1 MIHGIKDFN
10 NKDWKID
17 RKFPDVLQSFLL
29 QPNFMVY
36 YIYIV
41 ECSYGCWL
49 LPANASIRRP

>member
-1 MIHGIKDFN
+1 MIHGIKAFN

-17 RKFPDVLQSFLL
+17 WEFPDVLQSFLL

-41 ECSYGCWL
+41 ECSLWVL
-49 LPANASIRRP
+49 ASSR